1 MLFANTTVPLNNLE
15 LEITITDS
23 DDIFRDT
30 DDKVNTTM
38 CLFHNTIQVYTDCC
52 TKSSIGVCNM
62 LTIMFFACFIVYA
75 CIFIYIMNKKT
86 WLKEQGMYIN
96 VFSFQMCV
104 LLRKQFNGDHNI
116 TSLVRG
122 IYYSYYGRHTNN
134 NLNWYM
140 ALRTAPLICS
150 IQSMTSYT
158 LHL

>member
-1 MLFANTTVPLNNLE
+1 
-15 LEITITDS
+15 
-23 DDIFRDT
+23 
-30 DDKVNTTM
+30 
-38 CLFHNTIQVYTDCC
+38 
-52 TKSSIGVCNM
+52 
-62 LTIMFFACFIVYA
+62 
-75 CIFIYIMNKKT
+75 MNKKT

-104 LLRKQFNGDHNI
+104 LLRKQIFGVHNI
-116 TSLVRG
+116 TFLVRG

-134 NLNWYM
+134 SLNWYM